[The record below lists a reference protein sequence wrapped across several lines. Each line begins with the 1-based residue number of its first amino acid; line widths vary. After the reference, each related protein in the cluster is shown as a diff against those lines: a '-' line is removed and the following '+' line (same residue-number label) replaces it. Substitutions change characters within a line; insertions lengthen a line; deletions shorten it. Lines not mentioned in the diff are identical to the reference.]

1 MNHYLPVPIM
11 KIAKEYGF
19 RVIEKQPR
27 NDDIA
32 CIVRDDNDK
41 VVKFIYVNCTLS
53 VPKKRFLIALALAYY
68 QLDAFTNEKYYKRI
82 CLKDQPDIEIMKSA
96 MYILL
101 PDSLLKQI
109 LEKEIDVENHVK
121 LWAEHLVV
129 EPNVLQYRLYQI
141 KKENL

>member
-1 MNHYLPVPIM
+1 
-11 KIAKEYGF
+11 
-19 RVIEKQPR
+19 
-27 NDDIA
+27 
-32 CIVRDDNDK
+32 
-41 VVKFIYVNCTLS
+41 
-53 VPKKRFLIALALAYY
+53 
-68 QLDAFTNEKYYKRI
+68 
-82 CLKDQPDIEIMKSA
+82 MKSA